1 MISSSGILVDS
12 GSRYVLRSSHSV
24 RTVALLTLACPI
36 HMESHGFYTTPGAV
50 LKKNMTVI
58 RMKDASKMTP
68 FRKPTIFS
76 DISVTNMHM

>member
-12 GSRYVLRSSHSV
+12 GSRYVLRSTHSV

-36 HMESHGFYTTPGAV
+36 HMESHGFYTTAGAV

-58 RMKDASKMTP
+58 QMKDASP